1 MENWDDFRVFL
12 DVAKQGS
19 IRKAAKALNLSH
31 STVLR
36 RIDNLETQLEV
47 RLFERLSSGYQLTQ
61 AGEDV
66 FAEMGEVKGRI
77 DGVSRLILGR
87 DTILKGKVRVTMPDV
102 FGIPFLVPHLA
113 SFHKRHPGID
123 LQVDETYHPN
133 DLNAR
138 EADIAISL
146 TKKPPEDLVGRKLG
160 KMMMAAYC
168 TEAYRQ
174 KHCPDAANSTAEW
187 IGWNKNPHWVNKSPF
202 PHLPVFGCF
211 EKVPVQIACAV
222 NEVGIG
228 LLPCFLADKELS
240 LVRLS
245 NPEYLS
251 DIWVLYHV
259 ELRTTA
265 RVRCVRDFIEDLFV
279 KEFPKC
285 GGE

>member
-1 MENWDDFRVFL
+1 MENWDDFRIFL
-12 DVAKQGS
+12 KVAKQGS
-19 IRKAAKALNLSH
+19 IRQAAKALNISH

-36 RIDNLETQLEV
+36 RIDNLEVQLEV
-47 RLFERLSSGYQLTQ
+47 RLFERLPSGYHLTQ

-66 FAEMGEVKGRI
+66 FAEMGVVKGKI

-87 DTILKGKVRVTMPDV
+87 DLILKGKVRVTMPDV

-113 SFHKRHPGID
+113 SFHKQHPGID

-160 KMMMAAYC
+160 EMMMAAYC
-168 TEAYRQ
+168 TESYRQ
-174 KHCPDAANSTAEW
+174 EHRPETENSTAEW
-187 IGWNKNPHWVNKSPF
+187 IGWNKNPQWVKKSPF

-211 EKVPVQIACAV
+211 DKVPVQIACAV
-222 NEVGIG
+222 NGVGVG
-228 LLPCFLADKELS
+228 LLPCFLADKELD

-245 NPEYLS
+245 KPEYLS
-251 DIWVLYHV
+251 DIWVVYHV

-265 RVRCVRDFIEDLFV
+265 RIRCVRDFIEDLFA
-279 KEFPKC
+279 KEYPKN
-285 GGE
+285 